1 MFQYECLERGG
12 KGMSGIEEH
21 DLRLLLESEMW
32 NTEGTACPSF
42 PIIVSKFAKDLLNE
56 LKPIRSGLN
65 REITLQYVAAG
76 SAMCY
81 S

>member
-42 PIIVSKFAKDLLNE
+42 PIIVSKDLLNE